1 MVGSIPIM
9 TFLPDRIFYTPLNG
23 SKTIRERNGMR
34 LPWKTDDPIEKE
46 KQVLAIEWANEENE
60 IRRQELIERYMELD
74 NHQIEAEKVRRN
86 GRVSPDAIF
95 NGLITVGIAV
105 LTLNFEKVDILRSRV
120 ANLWLRR
127 RE

>member
-1 MVGSIPIM
+1 
-9 TFLPDRIFYTPLNG
+9 
-23 SKTIRERNGMR
+23 MR

-46 KQVLAIEWANEENE
+46 KQVLAIEWANEEDE

-86 GRVSPDAIF
+86 GKVSPDAIF

-120 ANLWLRR
+120 ATLWLRR
-127 RE
+127 HE